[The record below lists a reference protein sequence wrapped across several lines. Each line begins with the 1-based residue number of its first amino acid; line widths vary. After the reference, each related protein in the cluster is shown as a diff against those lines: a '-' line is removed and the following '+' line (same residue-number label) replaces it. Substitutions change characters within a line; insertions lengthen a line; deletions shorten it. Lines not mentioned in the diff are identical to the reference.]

1 MMWMVAEFMFHH
13 CRGMYARATFSD
25 TPCSRNACA
34 TAPATLCAIGCK
46 SWTGLCTG
54 VFAGMC
60 VGLCGVFAGMF
71 TEMVAAGVAM
81 SSAGS
86 MCVCPRLCPSV
97 PGWVV
102 EDHAGAVCP
111 LALSELASCRRSR
124 CGCRSPR
131 CPMRV
136 CPLSACWPGGY
147 VSCSGCAGCSLP
159 VNACEPEH
167 VQQTVSS
174 TTVTHVQGCPA
185 SRSNVRTTAGGTV
198 SRSPC

>member
-1 MMWMVAEFMFHH
+1 MFHH

-25 TPCSRNACA
+25 TPCSRKACA

-71 TEMVAAGVAM
+71 TEMVAAGVSM

-86 MCVCPRLCPSV
+86 MCVSSTSV
-97 PGWVV
+97 YRVGWWRTTL
-102 EDHAGAVCP
+102 GAVCP

-136 CPLSACWPGGY
+136 CPLSACWPGGC

-159 VNACEPEH
+159 VDACEPEH
-167 VQQTVSS
+167 AQQIVSS
-174 TTVTHVQGCPA
+174 TTVTHVQGCQA
-185 SRSNVRTTAGGTV
+185 NCSDVRTTARGTV

>member
-1 MMWMVAEFMFHH
+1 MWMVAEFMFHH

-71 TEMVAAGVAM
+71 TEMVAAGVSM
-81 SSAGS
+81 PSAGS
-86 MCVCPRLCPSV
+86 MCVSSPVPRCTGLGGGGPRGSGV
-97 PGWVV
+97 PPGV
-102 EDHAGAVCP
+102 AGAGVMSAVP
-111 LALSELASCRRSR
+111 
-124 CGCRSPR
+124 
-131 CPMRV
+131 V
-136 CPLSACWPGGY
+136 WVPLSACWPGGY

-167 VQQTVSS
+167 AQQIVSS
-174 TTVTHVQGCPA
+174 TTVTHV
-185 SRSNVRTTAGGTV
+185 
-198 SRSPC
+198 